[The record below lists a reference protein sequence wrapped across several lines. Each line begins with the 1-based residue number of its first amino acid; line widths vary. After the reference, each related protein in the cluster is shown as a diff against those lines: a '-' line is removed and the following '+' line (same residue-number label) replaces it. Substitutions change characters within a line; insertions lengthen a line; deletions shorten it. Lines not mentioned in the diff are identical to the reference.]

1 MCISD
6 LCVCV
11 WASDLSSSTCC
22 AFEISIVEP
31 GQAKTA
37 FHFYYNTRPGLLY
50 IQRGGKSSERKRK
63 ERRDFVNL
71 LTLDN
76 RICVRIDI
84 IIFPSSSMKYSFSNY
99 M

>member
-37 FHFYYNTRPGLLY
+37 FHFYAIIRARVYYIYNAEVNHPK
-50 IQRGGKSSERKRK
+50 GKEKSDVIS
-63 ERRDFVNL
+63 
-71 LTLDN
+71 
-76 RICVRIDI
+76 
-84 IIFPSSSMKYSFSNY
+84 
-99 M
+99 